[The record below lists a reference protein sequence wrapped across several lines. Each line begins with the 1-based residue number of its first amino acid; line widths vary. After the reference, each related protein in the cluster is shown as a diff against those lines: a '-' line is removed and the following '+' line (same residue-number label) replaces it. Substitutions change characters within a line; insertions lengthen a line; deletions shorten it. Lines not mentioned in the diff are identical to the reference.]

1 MVWCTGPGEED
12 FVFRDIIGVVRVVQ
26 GQVDQQILSMPA
38 AKPMTNVTEDMVIP
52 GTVMKCLRGAYSLIG
67 TDIQEWV
74 EMPHYF
80 LDFSR

>member
-1 MVWCTGPGEED
+1 MYKSKRRGFCFPGYNWCG
-12 FVFRDIIGVVRVVQ
+12 RVVQ
-26 GQVDQQILSMPA
+26 GQGDQQILSMPA

-52 GTVMKCLRGAYSLIG
+52 GTVMKCLRGAYILIG